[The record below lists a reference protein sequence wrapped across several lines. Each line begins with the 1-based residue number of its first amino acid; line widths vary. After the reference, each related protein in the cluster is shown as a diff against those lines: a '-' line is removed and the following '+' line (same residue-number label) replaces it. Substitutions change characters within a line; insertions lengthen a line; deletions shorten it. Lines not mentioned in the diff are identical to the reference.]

1 MKLSYKLLT
10 CAFLASQA
18 YAGLFISVGTSY
30 NNLSHKL
37 NLSGQTK
44 DDSAD
49 VLGLLI
55 GAGFQFQPSESF
67 SLPLSVEMT
76 YSNAKDAVA
85 GTATQKQKVDIKG
98 AILLRPTLHMG
109 WMGAYGIAGVG
120 QVNFTQSYKD
130 GAINTENKQ
139 VASSLLWGAG
149 LSLKLDRDMA
159 AYGEYLLSQS
169 SFENI
174 YGYNTT
180 SESSERGN
188 LDLKQ
193 GRIMLGIRYFI

>member
-67 SLPLSVEMT
+67 S
-76 YSNAKDAVA
+76 
-85 GTATQKQKVDIKG
+85 
-98 AILLRPTLHMG
+98 
-109 WMGAYGIAGVG
+109 
-120 QVNFTQSYKD
+120 
-130 GAINTENKQ
+130 
-139 VASSLLWGAG
+139 
-149 LSLKLDRDMA
+149 
-159 AYGEYLLSQS
+159 
-169 SFENI
+169 
-174 YGYNTT
+174 
-180 SESSERGN
+180 SECGD
-188 LDLKQ
+188 DL
-193 GRIMLGIRYFI
+193 

>member
-1 MKLSYKLLT
+1 MCFSGLS
-10 CAFLASQA
+10 
-18 YAGLFISVGTSY
+18 GLCRLIYFSWNQLQQFV
-30 NNLSHKL
+30 HKL

-44 DDSAD
+44 DDSAG

-85 GTATQKQKVDIKG
+85 GTATQKQVDIKG

-159 AYGEYLLSQS
+159 AYGNLLSQS

-193 GRIMLGIRYFI
+193 VELCRIRYFI